1 MAMIV
6 GKRFNRP
13 SGTDKNWVA
22 NAVYNWLTDNLG
34 AYVAS
39 LKSES
44 VPEDPNVSHFIEGT
58 KIYYSE
64 HSYLYVYKCNADTSI
79 NPYVY
84 CRLTAGTDAAGA
96 VYATAS
102 GTLGVLAV
110 PYVTSQYSAYVEIA
124 QSYSGDILISF
135 YRGDAT
141 YFTSKLEHYRLA
153 LAVCKC
159 KSIINGTETTGAIVM
174 SGEDNLNPVY
184 LIADDVEEIVPGGTS
199 NAISPT
205 TLGTTNMLIWTGR
218 NSNAKYTAIMPICCV
233 SSEYAAVN
241 VYRLL
246 FTPEWTVGNAELND
260 KTYYFADNIAMLDE

>member
-1 MAMIV
+1 MATIV

-13 SGTDKNWVA
+13 SASDKNWVA
-22 NAVYNWLTDNLG
+22 NAVYDWLTDNLG

-39 LKSES
+39 LKSETVS
-44 VPEDPNVSHFIEGT
+44 EDPNVSYFVEGT

-64 HSYLYVYKCNADTSI
+64 HSYLYVYKCNADNAQ
-79 NPYVY
+79 NPYVH

-102 GTLGVLAV
+102 GTLGVVSV
-110 PYVTSQYSAYVEIA
+110 PYINSNYAAYVEIA

-135 YRGDAT
+135 YRGDSL
-141 YFTSKLEHYRLA
+141 YFTSKLERYRYA

-159 KSIINGTETTGAIVM
+159 KSIINNTETTGAIVM
-174 SGEDNLNPVY
+174 YSEDSLIPVY

-199 NAISPT
+199 NAITTT
-205 TLGTTNMLIWTGR
+205 TLGNTSMLISTGR